1 MSKNLAEITAAEES
15 AAVTF
20 DRESKENEI
29 EKAKKDKDVEYKIKE
44 AEGLDRTLTE
54 LSSDKEGVQSERDA
68 IHSYLGELEKQCVVV
83 PETYAERKGHHEA
96 EIAGLKEALS
106 ILSEGEVLVQQKS
119 RRTFLRQHSVA
130 WKSVHMFYSHL
141 WPWIPWQEW
150 KNERKRKEKNG
161 EKRKKR

>member
-1 MSKNLAEITAAEES
+1 MLLVVESDFSKNLAEITAAEES

-29 EKAKKDKDVEYKIKE
+29 EKAKKEKDVEYKIKE
-44 AEGLDRTLTE
+44 AEGVDRTLTE

-119 RRTFLRQHSVA
+119 RGTFLHKHSVA
-130 WKSVHMFYSHL
+130 
-141 WPWIPWQEW
+141 
-150 KNERKRKEKNG
+150 
-161 EKRKKR
+161 